1 MSINIT
7 KISEAMA
14 FASMK
19 HIGQVRKS
27 TGVAY
32 ISHPS
37 AVSMILFDMKA
48 DTDTIVAGLLH
59 DTVEDTDTTLE
70 EIIEKF
76 GQNVANLVDGVSED
90 KTKTW
95 EERKQHTINSL
106 LIQNT
111 PTQFITF
118 ADKLHNLQSLLDE
131 YSKNGD
137 DMWSAFK
144 RGRDKQEW
152 YYRGLLEKFGETSI
166 PKHSYDL
173 FKSLVNKL
181 FPATGS
187 DTKSFYRVCNN
198 KTKQGLWYTQEGIH
212 TGHIHDK
219 FDFCLNSELKMDF
232 DEELIGW
239 LSAVETIDDL
249 YKWFTKEDILKLQNY
264 NYFIFE
270 YEVTSHKF
278 YDRFQHSVICQ
289 ETSTPIKQI
298 IILE

>member
-7 KISEAMA
+7 KVSEAMA

-48 DTDTIVAGLLH
+48 DTDTIIAGLLH

-95 EERKQHTINSL
+95 EERKQHTIDSL

-111 PTQFITF
+111 PIQFITF

-181 FPATGS
+181 FSVSKNTAKERVRNSLHDTIYTRPA
-187 DTKSFYRVCNN
+187 YPN
-198 KTKQGLWYTQEGIH
+198 KGNASILASNLILSQYGI
-212 TGHIHDK
+212 
-219 FDFCLNSELKMDF
+219 
-232 DEELIGW
+232 
-239 LSAVETIDDL
+239 
-249 YKWFTKEDILKLQNY
+249 EDI
-264 NYFIFE
+264 E
-270 YEVTSHKF
+270 YI
-278 YDRFQHSVICQ
+278 YDLAKVI
-289 ETSTPIKQI
+289 EKNSTYDHEISNRDLDI
-298 IILE
+298 IYEKVRVIIEYKSMESIID